1 VPKSPEVPPRSSQKS
16 PEVPSHSSDIA
27 ERVRLI
33 SRKFYFINT
42 RLREAVEVP
51 QEADNDV
58 TDVLLQEA
66 YLTLQKYP

>member
-1 VPKSPEVPPRSSQKS
+1 M
-16 PEVPSHSSDIA
+16 
-27 ERVRLI
+27 
-33 SRKFYFINT
+33 SRKIDFINT

-51 QEADNDV
+51 QEADDDV